1 MNVQCTLID
10 VNDLKISL
18 NMNETRVIFVIEDS
32 KILTEI
38 IALQLKRKFECKV
51 LVFENGEAINEEI
64 KKHSPDLI
72 ILDYNFN
79 NKKMHYSNGLQI
91 LLKLREYYSTPVV
104 VFSGQRDKEK
114 ATEILSAGA
123 SDYVSKDDDDF
134 MENLFSSISNI
145 FDQKILSK

>member
-1 MNVQCTLID
+1 M
-10 VNDLKISL
+10 K
-18 NMNETRVIFVIEDS
+18 ETRVIFVIEDS

-38 IALQLKRKFECKV
+38 IALQLKRKFDCNV
-51 LVFENGEAINEEI
+51 LIFENGEAINKEI

-79 NKKMHYSNGLQI
+79 NKKIHYSNGLQI
-91 LLKLREYYSTPVV
+91 LLKLREHYSTPVV
-104 VFSGQRDKEK
+104 VFSGQRDQEK

-134 MENLFSSISNI
+134 METLLNSIYKIFSKEFSN
-145 FDQKILSK
+145 